1 MVLFIA
7 CGGGVSSA
15 SAFFL
20 NLKTTYH
27 MDELN
32 VEFQCSVCDGDSY
45 KVVKRW
51 RDDDGNVECELR
63 ECQNCYNQQYDSW
76 DD

>member
-1 MVLFIA
+1 
-7 CGGGVSSA
+7 
-15 SAFFL
+15 
-20 NLKTTYH
+20 

-51 RDDDGNVECELR
+51 RDYDGNVECELR